1 MFYWKHILTAIKG
14 AISITQS
21 NAILR
26 YIARKNDMCGKT
38 EQEKV
43 WVDMMADEAMD
54 FRNGWVR
61 LCYCPFMG
69 QKFVSYKIFWRKCK
83 GRLVLGSTWVYR
95 TLNVNVKFLGGR
107 EGTLFRENFTIK
119 VEVVWKVFGRS
130 TFLLWRFSNL
140 SGFSYVRVVSSARHA
155 CTRTNKF
162 P

>member
-1 MFYWKHILTAIKG
+1 MSDVLLKIFLTTIKG

-26 YIARKNDMCGKT
+26 YIARKNDLCGKT

-69 QKFVSYKIFWRKCK
+69 QKFVSYEIF
-83 GRLVLGSTWVYR
+83 
-95 TLNVNVKFLGGR
+95 
-107 EGTLFRENFTIK
+107 
-119 VEVVWKVFGRS
+119 
-130 TFLLWRFSNL
+130 
-140 SGFSYVRVVSSARHA
+140 
-155 CTRTNKF
+155 
-162 P
+162 